1 MSESNVNRRVFLK
14 GAAASAAALSTTA
27 ASYSRV
33 FKANERIG
41 VGFVGV
47 GGRCQAHL
55 DIVHKLQ
62 KDNKGVAAV
71 AVCDVWDGHE
81 EDYEVTGKDG
91 KKSTRHYGQGLK
103 PSAKKVGLNPDDKK
117 HVVKDY
123 RELLDLEE
131 VDLVVCATPDHWH
144 AKVTIDALNKKKH
157 VYCEKPMTKTIEE
170 SQAVV
175 DAWNKNS
182 SMVMTV
188 GVQSMADPTWLKAN
202 ELIRAGKIG
211 HVAQAQTS
219 YYRNSSVG
227 QWRYYRLYKEMN
239 PKTINWDMFL
249 GHDFEVIKG
258 QPLGPTAKDEPF
270 DRAVFAQ
277 WRCYWPF
284 GGGMFTDLFVHQTTH
299 IITAMGVRYP
309 GRVVAGGGLY
319 LEYDGR
325 DVPDVTCITAD
336 YDEGCQL
343 MVTAT
348 MINSYPIEEVI
359 RGHLGTIKFVQDGFQ
374 ILKDDP
380 SQQAGKPARLE
391 TTVKPDE
398 TIQAKI
404 EGYTRA
410 EWGNNFDTAALWGH
424 FLDCI
429 RSGKRET
436 LCPPDLGAA
445 AFTTVAMGVKS
456 YREGKAFF
464 WDKSGRK
471 VTEADASWASRL
483 EKRSKEHG
491 KPHEIAGYHGDPA
504 GSELF
509 PPAYEKLAGP
519 WTHGKDPAA
528 G

>member
-14 GAAASAAALSTTA
+14 GAAAGAAALSMTA

-55 DIVHKLQ
+55 DIVAKLQ
-62 KDNKGVAAV
+62 KENKGVAAV

-81 EDYEVTGKDG
+81 DDYEVVGKDG

-103 PSAKKVGLNPDDKK
+103 PSAKKVGLDPDDKK

-131 VDLVVCATPDHWH
+131 VDLVVIATPDHWH

-170 SQAVV
+170 AQAVV

-202 ELIRAGKIG
+202 ELIREGRIG
-211 HVAQAQTS
+211 HVTQAQTS
-219 YYRNSSVG
+219 YYRNSNVG

-239 PKTINWDMFL
+239 PQTINWDMFL
-249 GHDFEVIKG
+249 GHDFEVFKG
-258 QPLGPTAKDEPF
+258 QPLGPTAKDKPF

-309 GRVVAGGGLY
+309 GRVAAGGKGGEPVGRAGVGACRGALIRRGGGWRGRGL
-319 LEYDGR
+319 
-325 DVPDVTCITAD
+325 
-336 YDEGCQL
+336 
-343 MVTAT
+343 
-348 MINSYPIEEVI
+348 
-359 RGHLGTIKFVQDGFQ
+359 
-374 ILKDDP
+374 
-380 SQQAGKPARLE
+380 
-391 TTVKPDE
+391 
-398 TIQAKI
+398 
-404 EGYTRA
+404 
-410 EWGNNFDTAALWGH
+410 
-424 FLDCI
+424 
-429 RSGKRET
+429 
-436 LCPPDLGAA
+436 
-445 AFTTVAMGVKS
+445 
-456 YREGKAFF
+456 
-464 WDKSGRK
+464 
-471 VTEADASWASRL
+471 
-483 EKRSKEHG
+483 
-491 KPHEIAGYHGDPA
+491 
-504 GSELF
+504 
-509 PPAYEKLAGP
+509 
-519 WTHGKDPAA
+519 
-528 G
+528 